1 MCPRLHARV
10 EVAQLGLVDAGADAT
25 FGVASAPAAAPCHPD
40 FAVSTGRA
48 APRLTDIVLA
58 AREEGGGA
66 TALCALQLFYRI
78 DCSHILY
85 VDFALPS
92 LE

>member
-10 EVAQLGLVDAGADAT
+10 EVALLGLVDSGADAT

-48 APRLTDIVLA
+48 APRLTDTVIA
-58 AREEGGGA
+58 AREVGGVP
-66 TALCALQLFYRI
+66 TALCALQIYRI